1 MACFPQVS
9 GAPRRALRGF
19 QRVHLEPGASQKVEF
34 QLNPRDLSMVTD
46 LGDII
51 VAQGKYTV
59 SIGSG
64 QPGTGVSSVNGNLEI
79 KGQIVLPE

>member
-1 MACFPQVS
+1 
-9 GAPRRALRGF
+9 
-19 QRVHLEPGASQKVEF
+19 
-34 QLNPRDLSMVTD
+34 MVTD

-51 VAQGKYTV
+51 VAKGKYTV

-64 QPGTGVSSVNGNLEI
+64 QPASGVPSVSGNLEI

>member
-1 MACFPQVS
+1 
-9 GAPRRALRGF
+9 
-19 QRVHLEPGASQKVEF
+19 
-34 QLNPRDLSMVTD
+34 MVTD

-51 VAQGKYTV
+51 VAQGKYAV

-64 QPGTGVSSVNGNLEI
+64 QPGTGVPSVNGNFEV